1 MCALFSSCPY
11 PQVEVMCSAIV
22 FIVCVYI
29 YTLLILS
36 LIVVNTAS
44 MAHERNMEQTGAYP
58 GLHTTDNT
66 ADQPQSD
73 NGSGSFVHGTTL
85 NYPNNAH
92 PPASSQTSGP
102 STSCGHSNV
111 PAGCSV
117 VEGYQGSVESSS
129 GVKLMEVN
137 G

>member
-1 MCALFSSCPY
+1 M
-11 PQVEVMCSAIV
+11 
-22 FIVCVYI
+22 YI

-36 LIVVNTAS
+36 LIVVNAAS
-44 MAHERNMEQTGAYP
+44 MTRERNMERTGTYP

-66 ADQPQSD
+66 TDQPQSD
-73 NGSGSFVHGTTL
+73 NGSGSFVHGTTV
-85 NYPNNAH
+85 NYPINAH

-111 PAGCSV
+111 PAGYSV
-117 VEGYQGSVESSS
+117 VERYQGSVESSS
-129 GVKLMEVN
+129 GVKLMAVN